1 MAPQLSGIPMNNC
14 EFFIWGAIIFWS
26 VCIFKVYSG
35 ICEWNHSRRTIM
47 DSYDYG
53 YITIINIMVV
63 MVVTIITITN
73 HSITIIW
80 PSMVISY
87 SIYQKIT
94 ICSANSLCIHYFFRE
109 LTMNSL
115 FFSWKYC
122 GSTMFFA
129 NSLWSIVYG
138 SIIFYANSLWI
149 HYLFREF
156 TIFF

>member
-1 MAPQLSGIPMNNC
+1 
-14 EFFIWGAIIFWS
+14 
-26 VCIFKVYSG
+26 
-35 ICEWNHSRRTIM
+35 M

-138 SIIFYANSLWI
+138 SIIFFRECTINSLSVSRILFFFANLLWI

-156 TIFF
+156 TMISQSVSWIYYG